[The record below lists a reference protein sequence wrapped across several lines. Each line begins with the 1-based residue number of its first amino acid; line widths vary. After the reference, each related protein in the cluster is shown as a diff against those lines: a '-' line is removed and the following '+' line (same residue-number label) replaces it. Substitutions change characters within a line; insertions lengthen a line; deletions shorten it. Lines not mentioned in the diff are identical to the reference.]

1 MYFFGSLWRLK
12 PTISPNACFYT
23 FWSQF
28 KNHQFSLLNKIQYI
42 GLKKYLL
49 TESNKG
55 NQKVIRQQIWPI
67 EQSLFCFKKVANVFE
82 YVGAIFSPETKY
94 AVGKVD
100 IPKRRKKVVHVR
112 NILWH
117 LLVPL
122 HNGVNAFID

>member
-1 MYFFGSLWRLK
+1 M
-12 PTISPNACFYT
+12 
-23 FWSQF
+23 
-28 KNHQFSLLNKIQYI
+28 LNKIQYI

-112 NILWH
+112 NIL
-117 LLVPL
+117 
-122 HNGVNAFID
+122 